1 MLSKYSSL
9 SKTIIQSNVDI
20 VWDVLSKDSHLE
32 LVHPFCKTHKKII
45 WNKKEKK
52 DMIEYLNGLIYYRT
66 SYDWKDKQ
74 GFKLMIGKKNG
85 KKSRVVWDLKSSNQ
99 GVVLSIT
106 VTPYISKKYNKVL
119 SFILMKIYIIPLLNN
134 YLENVTNGIKLYV
147 EKGSAI
153 KKNQFGKHKWFS

>member
-1 MLSKYSSL
+1 MYFVSCSISL
-9 SKTIIQSNVDI
+9 KNEKKD
-20 VWDVLSKDSHLE
+20 VWKAISRHGNLNFF
-32 LVHPFCKTHKKII
+32 HPFCKNNEVIEVDENSI
-45 WNKKEKK
+45 KK
-52 DMIEYLNGLIYYRT
+52 DFLIYLNGMMFEREFYQWEKMKGY
-66 SYDWKDKQ
+66 
-74 GFKLMIGKKNG
+74 KLMIGKKNG

>member
-1 MLSKYSSL
+1 MYFVSCSISLKNEKKDVWKAISSHGNL
-9 SKTIIQSNVDI
+9 NFF
-20 VWDVLSKDSHLE
+20 
-32 LVHPFCKTHKKII
+32 HPFCKNNEVIEVDENSI
-45 WNKKEKK
+45 KK
-52 DMIEYLNGLIYYRT
+52 DFLIYLNGMMFEREFYQWEKMKGY
-66 SYDWKDKQ
+66 
-74 GFKLMIGKKNG
+74 KLMIGKKNG

>member
-1 MLSKYSSL
+1 M
-9 SKTIIQSNVDI
+9 
-20 VWDVLSKDSHLE
+20 
-32 LVHPFCKTHKKII
+32 
-45 WNKKEKK
+45 
-52 DMIEYLNGLIYYRT
+52 
-66 SYDWKDKQ
+66 
-74 GFKLMIGKKNG
+74 
-85 KKSRVVWDLKSSNQ
+85 VWDLKSSNQ

-119 SFILMKIYIIPLLNN
+119 NFILMKIYIIPLLNN